1 MRASPSKGSEDK
13 RLRRDPRLPR
23 IAELPFEPTLG
34 RAAIEEAVE
43 KALKRRFAR
52 ASVKARSAGASSD

>member
-1 MRASPSKGSEDK
+1 MRVGRSKGSGDE

-34 RAAIEEAVE
+34 RAAIEEAVLT
-43 KALKRRFAR
+43 ALKRRLEQTSPKVKTAR
-52 ASVKARSAGASSD
+52 AGR